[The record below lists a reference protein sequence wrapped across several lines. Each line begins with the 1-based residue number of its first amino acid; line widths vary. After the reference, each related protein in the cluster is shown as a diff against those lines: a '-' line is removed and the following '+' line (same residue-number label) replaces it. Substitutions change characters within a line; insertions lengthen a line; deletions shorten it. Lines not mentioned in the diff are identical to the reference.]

1 MRFLKIGNCFSA
13 WSATPFRP
21 FSIQAA
27 FKTVRPHQTICW
39 PCLIDGAA
47 GPFTAFAAL
56 AGRGA
61 RSSCAGVPRAA
72 GALGPFALCWQ
83 RGAAAAAVAKSSDFS
98 PVFCCLFFSML
109 AYLLPAGALPCWPS
123 GRLGSGAAALRHR
136 RCARAGELA
145 LDLAQNAC
153 ELQAFAQAGKFLQK
167 RLRIA
172 QAAQKHG
179 AALNLVSAGR
189 AGTAAPDRN
198 RLERTG
204 ALPGGPLRTT

>member
-27 FKTVRPHQTICW
+27 FKTARPHQPICW

-47 GPFTAFAAL
+47 CPFTAFAAL

-61 RSSCAGVPRAA
+61 RSSCAEGRRFGAVCSLLAA
-72 GALGPFALCWQ
+72 RGRRCGRCKIVRLFACLLL
-83 RGAAAAAVAKSSDFS
+83 
-98 PVFCCLFFSML
+98 PVFSMP
-109 AYLLPAGALPCWPS
+109 AYLLPAGALPCWPAD
-123 GRLGSGAAALRHR
+123 RLGSGAATLRRR
-136 RCARAGELA
+136 RCARAGDLA

-153 ELQAFAQAGKFLQK
+153 ELQAFAQDGLPLQE

>member
-47 GPFTAFAAL
+47 GPFTTFAAL
-56 AGRGA
+56 AGRSA

-123 GRLGSGAAALRHR
+123 GRLGSGAAALRRR

-145 LDLAQNAC
+145 LD
-153 ELQAFAQAGKFLQK
+153 
-167 RLRIA
+167 
-172 QAAQKHG
+172 
-179 AALNLVSAGR
+179 LVSAGR